1 MAKATT
7 KFVCQQCGMESP
19 KWLGKCSECGEWN
32 SFIETVI
39 PTTKKGFLI
48 GTPSIA
54 FPQKLSQIKSAN
66 LKRIETNINEFDR
79 VLGGTGIVPGSV
91 VLVAGEPGIGK
102 STLMLEL
109 GDKVGGLYVSGEES
123 LHQIKLRAERL
134 KIKGE
139 KILFLSEIDVDVILE
154 TMKNSKKEDFKVLIV
169 DSIQTLTTQD
179 LTSSAGSVGQVREC
193 SSKLLRMAKSSDIA
207 VFLIGHVT
215 KQGMLAGPKI
225 LEHMVDTVLS
235 LEGEKFGAFRL
246 LRTTK
251 NRFGATD
258 EVGVFEMTDKGMV
271 GIENPSKL
279 FLSQRQKSVPGSVI
293 VATME
298 GTRPVLVEIQ
308 ALVTP
313 TQLALPRRVASGI
326 DYNRL
331 QLIVAVLSKRLG
343 LPLGNFDVLVNVAGG
358 LRVEE
363 PAADLGVALAIY
375 SSFKNL
381 AIEPRIVV
389 FGELGLLGE
398 IRSVSQNNQR
408 IKEAKRLGFVKI
420 ISPEKYSS
428 INQAIKNLQ

>member
-1 MAKATT
+1 MARATT

-19 KWLGKCSECGEWN
+19 KWLGKCPECGEWN

-39 PTTKKGFLI
+39 PTTKKGF
-48 GTPSIA
+48 SIRTSFA
-54 FPQKLSQIKSAN
+54 ASPQKLSQIKSVD
-66 LKRIETNINEFDR
+66 LKRIETDISEFDR
-79 VLGGTGIVPGSV
+79 VLGGGLVSGSV

-109 GDKVGGLYVSGEES
+109 GDKIGALYISGEES
-123 LHQIKLRAERL
+123 LHQLKLRAERL
-134 KIKGE
+134 KVKGD
-139 KILFLSEIDVDVILE
+139 KLLFLSETDVDVILE
-154 TMKNSKKEDFKVLIV
+154 TIKNYKKEDFKILIV

-193 SSKLLRMAKSSDIA
+193 SSKLLRMAKSSNIA

-215 KQGMLAGPKI
+215 KEGALAGPKI

-279 FLSQRQKSVPGSVI
+279 FLAQRQKSVPGSVI

-313 TQLALPRRVASGI
+313 SQLAIPRRVASGI

-331 QLIVAVLSKRLG
+331 QLITAVLSKRLG

-363 PAADLGVALAIY
+363 PAADLGTALAIY

-381 AIEPRIVV
+381 AVEPRVVV

-408 IKEAKRLGFVKI
+408 IKEAKRLGFVQI

-428 INQAIKNLQ
+428 INQVIKIFRN